1 MSRRPNSRRKK
12 FRLTVK
18 LDYAWDADLIRWL
31 ESLPEG
37 YRSQAVRQGLRQVL
51 EARSQP
57 DLRQVISD
65 ELTRVLE
72 GRQIAGVPGVPK
84 EVNPPDAEAK
94 YGARLDQMLGG
105 LGKTRSD
112 ADSDPIDN

>member
-1 MSRRPNSRRKK
+1 MSNRPNSQRKK

-37 YRSQAVRQGLRQVL
+37 YRSQAVRQAIRQYLDVR
-51 EARSQP
+51 EQP

-65 ELTRVLE
+65 ELVKALE
-72 GRQIAGVPGVPK
+72 SRQIASAPIEKK
-84 EVNPPDAEAK
+84 ESAQQDVEER
-94 YGARLDQMLGG
+94 YGSKLDQMLG
-105 LGKTRSD
+105 KVVSSKKD
-112 ADSDPIDN
+112 